1 MACKWLGHRVV
12 RALWPLSFLAAASA
26 AVAPQS
32 GCGGAGSAGS
42 AASPGDASPGD
53 AGADEATTPADGSTS
68 NDAGG
73 GEASSTS
80 DASLGAD
87 AADAAVEGGPDAGA
101 AHPLP
106 ALPLRT
112 SSRWIVDANGKRF
125 KLASVN
131 WYGAESKD
139 FVVAGL
145 DRATLPSIAALGRTL
160 GFNSVRLPWSNELVE
175 TNPVV
180 DPAHVA
186 KNPALAGLHALDVL
200 DAVVAALAHEGLV
213 VVLDNH
219 RSHADWCCDVAHG
232 DGLWYAPGFP
242 ESSFLADWTTMAK
255 RYASQPAVVGADL
268 RNELR
273 TMLDPGAPATCTAC
287 GTGCPCLDPT
297 WTGDNGPTDW
307 YGAAQRAGNAVL
319 AANPNLLVVVE
330 GLGYSLDLGGVY
342 HLPLTLDV
350 GNRVVY
356 SPHDYAFSHA
366 AYATYADMAAD
377 LGNRWGFI
385 LEQNQPFTAPV
396 WVGEFGTSHGSPTD
410 VSDTSGQGFW
420 FQSFRQY
427 LANADIDWSY
437 WALNGTEATGYSRT
451 LGAEEGYGVLDT
463 TWSGSA
469 LADLTKALQA
479 SQPATQGP

>member
-1 MACKWLGHRVV
+1 MRWLGRG
-12 RALWPLSFLAAASA
+12 R
-26 AVAPQS
+26 
-32 GCGGAGSAGS
+32 
-42 AASPGDASPGD
+42 
-53 AGADEATTPADGSTS
+53 
-68 NDAGG
+68 
-73 GEASSTS
+73 
-80 DASLGAD
+80 
-87 AADAAVEGGPDAGA
+87 
-101 AHPLP
+101 
-106 ALPLRT
+106 
-112 SSRWIVDANGKRF
+112 KRCVPT
-125 KLASVN
+125 SVN

-145 DRATLPSIAALGRTL
+145 DRAALPSIAALVRTL

-180 DPAHVA
+180 DPARVA
-186 KNPALAGLHALDVL
+186 ENPALAGLHALDVL

-232 DGLWYAPGFP
+232 DGLWYAPGYP
-242 ESSFLADWTTMAK
+242 ESSFLADWTTIAK

-319 AANPNLLVVVE
+319 AANPGRVPPAARAEPPGPRRLLAARLRVLARGVRDVRGHGDGPRQPLGIHPRAEPALHGARLGGRVRHEPRLAGGRQRHERPGLLVPEPPAV
-330 GLGYSLDLGGVY
+330 
-342 HLPLTLDV
+342 
-350 GNRVVY
+350 
-356 SPHDYAFSHA
+356 
-366 AYATYADMAAD
+366 
-377 LGNRWGFI
+377 
-385 LEQNQPFTAPV
+385 
-396 WVGEFGTSHGSPTD
+396 
-410 VSDTSGQGFW
+410 
-420 FQSFRQY
+420 
-427 LANADIDWSY
+427 LANADVDWSY
-437 WALNGTEATGYSRT
+437 WALNGTEATGYST

-469 LADLTKALQA
+469 LPDLTKALQA